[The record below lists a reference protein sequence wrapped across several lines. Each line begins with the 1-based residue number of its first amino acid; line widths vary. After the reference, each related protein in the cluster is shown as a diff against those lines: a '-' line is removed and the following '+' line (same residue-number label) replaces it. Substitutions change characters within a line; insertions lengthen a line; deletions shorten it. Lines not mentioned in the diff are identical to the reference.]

1 MRLAARWGTAAAV
14 LALACAVTV
23 AVAQAPGIKRTVLQR
38 QDVTG
43 PEEKE
48 CVFATADIE
57 PGVTIGKHYHPG
69 HELAYVAQGE
79 LDLMVEGEPVRHL
92 KAGDT
97 YRIEVRKPHD
107 AKNVG
112 STPTRVVVTYLV
124 EKGQPLTTPVK

>member
-1 MRLAARWGTAAAV
+1 MRLAARWTMAAAA
-14 LALACAVTV
+14 LALASAV

-57 PGVTIGKHYHPG
+57 PGVSVGKHFHPG

-107 AKNVG
+107 ARNVG
-112 STPTRVVVTYLV
+112 TTPTKVVGTYLV
-124 EKGQPLTTPVK
+124 EKGQPLATPVK